1 MSRFKLRNSLRWEYP
16 KSCIQTKNIASLK
29 DEGDLLLGGNEM
41 KRRGSLFLLL
51 LLCLLVTSPILA
63 QDVPTTPEEAA
74 LNLRAQLVE
83 VLAKEAERHARLSEL
98 DEALLPQNIE
108 RSLAGVGSTRP
119 EELREQ
125 RRRQLT
131 IERDLVSR
139 QLELLATSRVQ
150 LESAI
155 QLADNRAYQQSAQ
168 GFAVNAVRVASPTPR
183 RLVIA
188 SVIVFGLLA
197 IGGAVAFI
205 RRR

>member
-1 MSRFKLRNSLRWEYP
+1 
-16 KSCIQTKNIASLK
+16 
-29 DEGDLLLGGNEM
+29 M
-41 KRRGSLFLLL
+41 KRRGSLFLLPL
-51 LLCLLVTSPILA
+51 FCLLFTSPILA
-63 QDVPTTPEEAA
+63 QDAPTNPEDTA

-83 VLAKEAERHARLSEL
+83 VLSKEAERHARLTEL
-98 DEALLPQNIE
+98 DEALQPQNIE
-108 RSLAGVGSTRP
+108 RYLAGVGSTRP

-139 QLELLATSRVQ
+139 QLELLATSRVR
-150 LESAI
+150 LETDI

-168 GFAVNAVRVASPTPR
+168 GFAVNALRVASPNPR
-183 RLVIA
+183 RLVIT

-197 IGGAVAFI
+197 IGGAVAII